1 MIHLAACLW
10 IMTATFIKG
19 SDDDD
24 TWMDGEIESMGV
36 SEQYLTS
43 VYFTVTTITTV
54 GYGDISGGSR
64 SEKIFCIFIMLIGV
78 MSFSFFSGSLAS
90 LIQFYDCQ
98 NAKYREQLSL
108 LNKLFKEYKLPVALY
123 ANLKQSLNY

>member
-19 SDDDD
+19 SDDD

>member
-1 MIHLAACLW
+1 
-10 IMTATFIKG
+10 MTATFIKG